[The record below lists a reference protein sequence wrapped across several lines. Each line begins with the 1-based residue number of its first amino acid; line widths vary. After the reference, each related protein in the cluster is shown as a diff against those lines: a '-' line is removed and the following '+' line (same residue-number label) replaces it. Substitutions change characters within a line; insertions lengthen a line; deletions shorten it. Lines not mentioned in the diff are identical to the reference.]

1 MDPLFNN
8 LSGQDAAICL
18 TGKGVEFKVLDFV
31 FCLSFIESGFF
42 NHPPKISEDFG
53 GREGGA

>member
-31 FCLSFIESGFF
+31 FCLALLKVDSFIILPNFRR
-42 NHPPKISEDFG
+42 FG
-53 GREGGA
+53 GEKGGHI